1 MFRNIAVAYDESP
14 EAGRALT
21 AAIQLTGALNA
32 SLRTI
37 TFAEELPAYTAYGV
51 VSDPS
56 VLRTLGEDREKFYE
70 ELQKKARDVASA
82 EGVQVATSLL
92 NGDKVDALVRCV
104 DEHLIDLLVI
114 GLHHRSLRVSSLWST
129 VYVLAEAAPCNIL
142 GVH

>member
-21 AAIQLTGALNA
+21 AAIQLAAALNT
-32 SLRTI
+32 SLQAI

-56 VLRTLGEDREKFYE
+56 ILQTLVEDRVNFYA
-70 ELQKKARDVASA
+70 ELQKKAQEVASA
-82 EGVQVATSLL
+82 EGVQVATHLVD
-92 NGDKVDALVRCV
+92 GDKVDAIVRCV
-104 DEHLIDLLVI
+104 HEYKIDLLVI

-129 VYVLAEAAPCNIL
+129 VYALAQAAPCNIL